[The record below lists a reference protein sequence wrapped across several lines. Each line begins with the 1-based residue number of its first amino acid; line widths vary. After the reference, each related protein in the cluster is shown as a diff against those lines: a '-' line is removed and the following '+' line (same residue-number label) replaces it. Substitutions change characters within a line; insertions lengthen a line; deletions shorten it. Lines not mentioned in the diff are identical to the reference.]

1 MKKCAGERAFVSP
14 RLPGVAAAAF
24 CPVLYSPPQKVEEKG
39 NWFHGPSETEKGA
52 LAGITL

>member
-1 MKKCAGERAFVSP
+1 MLVKGLLCRHLLP
-14 RLPGVAAAAF
+14 RVAAAAF

-52 LAGITL
+52 LAGSTL

>member
-1 MKKCAGERAFVSP
+1 MLVKGLLC
-14 RLPGVAAAAF
+14 RLASLEWPQLLS
-24 CPVLYSPPQKVEEKG
+24 VLFLKVEEKG